1 MHQIKKIFDGVFL
14 VDGKLATMNLDMGR
28 DVYGEELIEKDG
40 LEYRLWNPYR
50 SKLGAAISKGM
61 KRMEIKRGSRVLYLG
76 AATGTT
82 CSHVSDIIGE
92 KGILYCVEISER
104 NVRDLLRVCERR
116 SNMLPIFNDA
126 RNVREYGEDVG
137 SADVIYQ
144 DIAAR
149 DQAEIL
155 LENCKLLKKGGY
167 AYIAIKSQSIDVSR
181 KPSEVYKEFLDR
193 VSKRFSLLE
202 SIDIMPYDKMHLF
215 VVLQKT

>member
-14 VDGKLATMNLDMGR
+14 VDGKLATMNLDIGR
-28 DVYGEELIEKDG
+28 NVYGEEIIEKDG
-40 LEYRLWNPYR
+40 VEYRLWNPYR

-104 NVRDLLRVCERR
+104 NVRDLLRVCGRR

-126 RNVREYGEDVG
+126 RNVEEYGEDVG

-155 LENCKLLKKGGY
+155 LENCKLIKKGGY
-167 AYIAIKSQSIDVSR
+167 AYVAIKSQSIDVSR
-181 KPSEVYKEFLDR
+181 RPSEVYKEFLDK

>member
-14 VDGKLATMNLDMGR
+14 VDGKLATMNLDIGR
-28 DVYGEELIEKDG
+28 DVYGEEIIEKDG
-40 LEYRLWNPYR
+40 VEYRLWNPYR

-61 KRMEIKRGSRVLYLG
+61 KRMEIKRGSGVLYLG

-104 NVRDLLRVCERR
+104 NVRDLLKVCERR

-126 RNVREYGEDVG
+126 RNVEGYGEDVG

-155 LENCKLLKKGGY
+155 LENCKLIKKGGY
-167 AYIAIKSQSIDVSR
+167 AYVAIKSQSIDVSR
-181 KPSEVYKEFLDR
+181 RPSEVYKEFLDK